1 MNQVTANAFFDEL
14 TKIAEEG
21 TAIGR
26 LVNADVGAN
35 QFPDTDTDGGVPKR
49 GNRTFAYPKTTT
61 SNPNPEDRV
70 PAPEE
75 QYT

>member
-1 MNQVTANAFFDEL
+1 MHQITSDAFFDEL
-14 TKIAEEG
+14 SKIA
-21 TAIGR
+21 AASPIGR

-35 QFPDTDTDGGVPKR
+35 EFPDAETGDTPKR
-49 GNRTFAYPKTTT
+49 GDRAQGAPRVTTT
-61 SNPNPEDRV
+61 TNINTQE

>member
-1 MNQVTANAFFDEL
+1 MNPVTAAAFFDEL
-14 TKIAEEG
+14 TKIAKEG
-21 TAIGR
+21 SPIGR

-35 QFPDTDTDGGVPKR
+35 QFPDAQVGDTPKR
-49 GNRTFAYPKTTT
+49 SDRAIGAAKVTT
-61 SNPNPEDRV
+61 SSPNPEDRV